1 VQGAGRKARF
11 GGLFL
16 LLLSLAAAAQDY
28 EREKRWADDIEATL
42 MVGEAVWLQQKNGH
56 RFLSLYIENPR
67 SRPALII
74 AHGRGWSPDYELYGT
89 LRTRLAELG
98 YTTLS
103 IQLPVLPSTAIL
115 GLYIPLY
122 PDARERFQLAVDF
135 LKRKGYRDIAIVSH
149 SLGSTMANQYLIRSE
164 EPAVKAWVFISILQ
178 GLEEMYR
185 IHIPVLDVFGERDW
199 DVTRWGA
206 DERKAEIAKVPGSA
220 QVVVPK
226 AQHFFEGQEDDL
238 IGVVDR
244 FLRSALRTSSEARRP
259 RPSGRRRP
267 RWRLRRRRSGRSRTG
282 RRSCCAP
289 R

>member
-1 VQGAGRKARF
+1 VRLAGRKARF

-28 EREKRWADDIEATL
+28 EREKRWADDIQSTL
-42 MVGEAVWLQQKNGH
+42 MVGDAVWLQQKNGH
-56 RFLSLYIENPR
+56 RFLSLYIQNDR
-67 SRPALII
+67 SRPALVI

-135 LKRKGYRDIAIVSH
+135 LKGKGYRDIAIVSH

-206 DERKAEIAKVPGSA
+206 SERKAEIDKVPGSA
-220 QVVVPK
+220 QVVIPR

-238 IGVVDR
+238 LRVVDG
-244 FLRSALRTSSEARRP
+244 FLRSVFRNRP
-259 RPSGRRRP
+259 R
-267 RWRLRRRRSGRSRTG
+267 
-282 RRSCCAP
+282 AE
-289 R
+289 